1 MNENQ
6 YLNTDDE
13 NILFFAFRYALGRRT
28 AAVSILVT
36 RILNDW
42 HKLRPETQ
50 LQMQDEIRRYP
61 EMYGKLG
68 DQCDID
74 EWQKVLDLTPDKSV

>member
-1 MNENQ
+1 MKETD
-6 YLNTDDE
+6 YLTNTDE

-28 AAVSILVT
+28 SAPSIVVS
-36 RILNDW
+36 RIMRVW
-42 HKLRPETQ
+42 EQLRPQTQ

-74 EWQKVLDLTPDKSV
+74 EWQKVLDREPTKSV